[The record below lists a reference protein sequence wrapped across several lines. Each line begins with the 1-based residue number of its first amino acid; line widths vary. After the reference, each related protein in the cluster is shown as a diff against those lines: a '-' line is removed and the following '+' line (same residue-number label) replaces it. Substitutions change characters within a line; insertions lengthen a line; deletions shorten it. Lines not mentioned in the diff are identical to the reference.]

1 MKIKE
6 NFHLRKV
13 AGTWAVLPTGD
24 ATLDFN
30 GILTLNESGYM
41 LWQLLEKE
49 CSREDLAKALTEE
62 YDFESAVNESFTL
75 YAKWQSSFNVW
86 LLLAILA
93 LVLLVLL
100 LVWLLLRRRN
110 RKQEPSDENA

>member
-13 AGTWAVLPTGD
+13 AGTWAVLSTGE

-41 LWQLLEKE
+41 LWQLLEKG
-49 CSREDLAKALTEE
+49 CTREDMAKALTEE
-62 YDFESAVNESFTL
+62 YEVSFEEALADSDAFIQKLTE
-75 YAKWQSSFNVW
+75 AKCIE
-86 LLLAILA
+86 L
-93 LVLLVLL
+93 
-100 LVWLLLRRRN
+100 
-110 RKQEPSDENA
+110 

>member
-13 AGTWAVLPTGD
+13 AGAWAVLPTGE

-41 LWQLLEKE
+41 LWQLLEKG
-49 CSREDLAKALTEE
+49 CTREDMAKALTEE
-62 YDFESAVNESFTL
+62 YEVSFEEALADSDAFIQKLTE
-75 YAKWQSSFNVW
+75 AKCIE
-86 LLLAILA
+86 L
-93 LVLLVLL
+93 
-100 LVWLLLRRRN
+100 
-110 RKQEPSDENA
+110 

>member
-13 AGTWAVLPTGD
+13 AGTWAVLPTGE

-41 LWQLLEKE
+41 LWQLLEKG
-49 CSREDLAKALTEE
+49 CTREDMAKALTEE
-62 YDFESAVNESFTL
+62 YEVSFEEALADSDAFIQKLTE
-75 YAKWQSSFNVW
+75 AKCID
-86 LLLAILA
+86 L
-93 LVLLVLL
+93 
-100 LVWLLLRRRN
+100 
-110 RKQEPSDENA
+110 

>member
-13 AGTWAVLPTGD
+13 AGTWAVLPTGE

-41 LWQLLEKE
+41 LWQLLEKG
-49 CSREDLAKALTEE
+49 CTREDMAKALTEE
-62 YDFESAVNESFTL
+62 YEVSFEEALADSDAFIQKLTE
-75 YAKWQSSFNVW
+75 AKCIE
-86 LLLAILA
+86 L
-93 LVLLVLL
+93 
-100 LVWLLLRRRN
+100 
-110 RKQEPSDENA
+110 

>member
-13 AGTWAVLPTGD
+13 AGTWAVLPTGE

-41 LWQLLEKE
+41 LWQLLEKG
-49 CSREDLAKALTEE
+49 CTREDLAKALTEE
-62 YDFESAVNESFTL
+62 YEVSFEEALADSDAFIQKLTE
-75 YAKWQSSFNVW
+75 AKCIE
-86 LLLAILA
+86 L
-93 LVLLVLL
+93 
-100 LVWLLLRRRN
+100 
-110 RKQEPSDENA
+110 

>member
-6 NFHLRKV
+6 NFHLRKI

-41 LWQLLEKE
+41 LWNLLEKG
-49 CSREDLAKALTEE
+49 CTREDMAKALTEE
-62 YDFESAVNESFTL
+62 YEVSLDEALADCDAFIEKL
-75 YAKWQSSFNVW
+75 QQAKCID
-86 LLLAILA
+86 L
-93 LVLLVLL
+93 
-100 LVWLLLRRRN
+100 
-110 RKQEPSDENA
+110 

>member
-41 LWQLLEKE
+41 LWQLLEKG
-49 CSREDLAKALTEE
+49 CAREDLAKALTEE
-62 YDFESAVNESFTL
+62 YEVSFEEALADSDAFIQKLTE
-75 YAKWQSSFNVW
+75 AKCIE
-86 LLLAILA
+86 L
-93 LVLLVLL
+93 
-100 LVWLLLRRRN
+100 
-110 RKQEPSDENA
+110 